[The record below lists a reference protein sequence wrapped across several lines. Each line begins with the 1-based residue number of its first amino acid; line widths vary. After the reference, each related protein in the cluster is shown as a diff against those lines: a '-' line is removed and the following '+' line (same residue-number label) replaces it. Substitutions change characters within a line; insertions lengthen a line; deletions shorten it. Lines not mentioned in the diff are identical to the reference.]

1 MHNID
6 KLLDKCESMTLL
18 CTKASSHWS
27 FVKFCFNIP
36 LVLTSSTMCIINSI
50 SEDANA
56 IKIPNI
62 IVNAVSVL
70 IMSLTNSI
78 KASEKFEIF
87 KKLSQQF
94 MLLSQ
99 EIEACDGAV
108 SKETYNIL
116 SLKYDNLIQDCSFEE
131 IPVKYKIE
139 VAKCFSD
146 ADRHI
151 PIQLNGIIGNTNITK
166 RLSGGKKDAML
177 SQLPHLSQLSQ
188 LSQAS
193 QLSLIGQSEQAAQAA
208 QAAQMIAQ
216 GASLVNISTVPP
228 KNDLTTTTATGADT
242 KIYGAGEN
250 V

>member
-1 MHNID
+1 MHNIE

-27 FVKFCFNIP
+27 FVKFCFAIP

-50 SEDANA
+50 SEDANS

-99 EIEACDGAV
+99 EIEACDGTV
-108 SKETYNIL
+108 SKETYNLL

-131 IPVKYKIE
+131 IPLKFKIE
-139 VAKCFSD
+139 VAKCFTD
-146 ADRHI
+146 VDRHI
-151 PIQLNGIIGNTNITK
+151 PIQLNGIIGNANVAK
-166 RLSGGKKDAML
+166 RLSGGKKDT
-177 SQLPHLSQLSQ
+177 P
-188 LSQAS
+188 
-193 QLSLIGQSEQAAQAA
+193 
-208 QAAQMIAQ
+208 
-216 GASLVNISTVPP
+216 GATLVNISTAPP
-228 KNDLTTTTATGADT
+228 KELKSDEPE
-242 KIYGAGEN
+242 KVYGSGEN

>member
-27 FVKFCFNIP
+27 FVKFCFAIP

-50 SEDANA
+50 SEDANT

-94 MLLSQ
+94 MMLSQ
-99 EIEACDGAV
+99 EIEACDTNV
-108 SKETYNIL
+108 SKETFNIL
-116 SLKYDNLIQDCSFEE
+116 SLKYDNLIQDCAFEE
-131 IPVKYKIE
+131 IPVKYKIQ
-139 VAKCFSD
+139 VATCFSE
-146 ADRHI
+146 ANRFI
-151 PIQLNGIIGNTNITK
+151 PIQLNGIIGNTSNIK
-166 RLSGGKKDAML
+166 RISPKRT
-177 SQLPHLSQLSQ
+177 H
-188 LSQAS
+188 
-193 QLSLIGQSEQAAQAA
+193 E
-208 QAAQMIAQ
+208 
-216 GASLVNISTVPP
+216 ASLVNISNIPP
-228 KNDLTTTTATGADT
+228 SELKPTENPE
-242 KIYGAGEN
+242 KIKGFGES

>member
-1 MHNID
+1 MHNIE

-27 FVKFCFNIP
+27 FVKFCFAIP

-99 EIEACDGAV
+99 EIEACDGNV
-108 SKETYNIL
+108 SKETFNIL

-131 IPVKYKIE
+131 IPLKYKTD

-146 ADRHI
+146 ANRYI
-151 PIQLNGIIGNTNITK
+151 PIQLNGIIGNTNVAK
-166 RLSGGKKDAML
+166 RLSGGNKD
-177 SQLPHLSQLSQ
+177 SN
-188 LSQAS
+188 
-193 QLSLIGQSEQAAQAA
+193 GR
-208 QAAQMIAQ
+208 
-216 GASLVNISTVPP
+216 ASLVNISNIPP
-228 KNDLTTTTATGADT
+228 KNDLSTVVEDN